1 MKHEY
6 VNYDKIKNDISRV
19 YTNPKNKHFVN
30 FDEIKALISENEF
43 FKNSTFIDPKNRNKV
58 INDLTKYFKNL
69 KDSDGKRIEVEG
81 DHVIQIGSVFHRYG
95 EKEPYRRHIVVY
107 KEGAKKPKD
116 VCDKLD
122 EFNID
127 VDRCFTE
134 KDLFLNGL
142 KLYKKKI
149 QITLLVI
156 ISLVLIL
163 ILSLKELKSCF
174 QEKKINFIN

>member
-1 MKHEY
+1 MKDVPFAFDMKHEY

-95 EKEPYRRHIVVY
+95 AKTYRILLFIKKVP
-107 KEGAKKPKD
+107 KPKD

-134 KDLFLNGL
+134 KDA
-142 KLYKKKI
+142 
-149 QITLLVI
+149 
-156 ISLVLIL
+156 
-163 ILSLKELKSCF
+163 
-174 QEKKINFIN
+174 